1 VGIEYGTISE
11 RAAADRKLS
20 GSRPAV
26 GDGSAQLHRKGR
38 PAQLYR
44 PAITSALDGP

>member
-11 RAAADRKLS
+11 RTAADPHAERV
-20 GSRPAV
+20 PV

-44 PAITSALDGP
+44 PAITSALDAP